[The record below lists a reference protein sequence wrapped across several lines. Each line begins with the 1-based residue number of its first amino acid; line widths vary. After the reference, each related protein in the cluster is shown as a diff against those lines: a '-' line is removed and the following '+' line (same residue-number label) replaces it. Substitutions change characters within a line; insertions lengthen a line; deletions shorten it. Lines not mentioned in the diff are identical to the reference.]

1 MPIWGHPVD
10 HMDPAP
16 SVLTPPRIATE
27 AFTDAT
33 AAVVRLDEIYKRN
46 THFLRNCFEAYV
58 NGESLTT
65 RVRATYPFVRL
76 TTSTHARLDLRLS
89 YGFAAGPGVHETTV
103 TRPDLFR
110 AYLTEQIK
118 LLIENHNVPV
128 EIGESSE
135 PIPVHFA
142 YRRDIN
148 VEAVLSSGRKSP
160 IDRPLRDVFDTPDLA
175 AMDDAIANGT
185 LQRLPGAPE
194 PLALFRAA
202 RIDYSLHR
210 LYHYTGTD
218 PEHFQNFVIFT
229 NYQFYVDIFARLG
242 HEHMDSGRSGSD
254 AFVEPGNVITRNAR
268 LGGGTSG
275 VVPERMPQMPA
286 FHLVEPGYRGITM
299 INIGTG
305 PSNARTITDHV
316 AVLRPHAWLMLG
328 HCAGLSNSQKLGD
341 YVLAHGYMRED
352 HVLDNE
358 LPLWA
363 PIPALAEM
371 QVALELAVGEVTG
384 LEGFELKRVMRTGTV
399 ASVDNRNWEIG
410 DPAIIRRLSQSRAI
424 ALDMESAAIAANGFR
439 FRVPYGTL
447 LCVSDKPLHGEI
459 KLAGMA
465 DEFYRQRVGQHLEI
479 DLKALEKLKAQE
491 WERLHSRKLRSF
503 AEVAFQ

>member
-1 MPIWGHPVD
+1 MPI
-10 HMDPAP
+10 
-16 SVLTPPRIATE
+16 LTPQSFATE
-27 AFTDAT
+27 PFTNAT
-33 AAVVRLDEIYKRN
+33 AAVVRLEEIYERN
-46 THFLRNCFEAYV
+46 TAFLRDRFEAYT
-58 NGESLTT
+58 NGEVIAT
-65 RVRATYPFVRL
+65 RVRATYPFVRI
-76 TTSTHARLDLRLS
+76 TIATHARLDSRLS
-89 YGFAAGPGVHETTV
+89 YGFVAGPGVYATTV

-110 AYLTEQIK
+110 AYLTEQIQ
-118 LLIENHNVPV
+118 LLIENHGIPV

-135 PIPVHFA
+135 PIPIHFA

-148 VEAVLSSGRKSP
+148 VVATRSEGGDPRV
-160 IDRPLRDVFDTPDLA
+160 DRPVRDVFDTPDLA

-185 LQRLPGAPE
+185 LPRLPGTPE

-210 LYHYTGTD
+210 LFHYTGTD
-218 PEHFQNFVIFT
+218 PDHFQNFVIFT
-229 NYQFYVDIFARLG
+229 NYQFYVNVFAGLG
-242 HEHMDSGRSGSD
+242 HERMASGHPGSD

-268 LGGGTSG
+268 FGGGTTG

-286 FHLVEPGYRGITM
+286 FHLVEAGYRGITM

-328 HCAGLSNSQKLGD
+328 HCAGLSNSQRLGD
-341 YVLAHGYMRED
+341 YILAHGYMRED

-358 LPLWA
+358 LPPWV

-384 LEGFELKRVMRTGTV
+384 LAGFELKSVMRTGTV

-424 ALDMESAAIAANGFR
+424 ALDMESAIIAANGFR

-465 DEFYRQRVGQHLEI
+465 GEFYRRRVNQHLEI
-479 DLKALEKLKAQE
+479 GLKALEKLKGQD